1 MPIKAVAPGK
11 PVAPAAPPVAAPKV
25 RRPFDPII
33 SVTKAAEAN
42 KAAAAPNIPKHIK
55 PAMMMGE
62 ISSTPP
68 ADPIN
73 VRPLPGLADFFAP
86 ETFET
91 PQPSVQLA
99 GDLAAGARKV
109 PVRTYVG
116 NFTDK
121 EISLPF
127 FSVPKL
133 TKGDTTNSWFNGTGF
148 FVANGDLVS
157 GKDHRSGPRRRGT
170 MMATALNDDVRSL
183 AVIGRDWREVQLLN
197 TTIYPT
203 NSLTMVPARDTHRIF
218 IFKDTASVAF
228 NFNLATTGLLPGMRF
243 KFVNLSAA
251 ETAGTNEQQTIT
263 ISATGGTFTISFG
276 GYTTSAL
283 AYNASASTVQA
294 ALEALASIGA
304 NNILVGLG
312 GSVYTL
318 TFRNALGNTNVAAVT
333 TDATLL
339 TGGAGTAVV
348 ATTVPGVAAIGQL
361 VVVANGATIAG
372 SSINRLTLSRGA
384 VLVLEAVPTSLVAS
398 FGYQY
403 IIRHKLGTIA

>member
-1 MPIKAVAPGK
+1 MPIKAAIPPASAPS
-11 PVAPAAPPVAAPKV
+11 APPVAPPKV
-25 RRPFDPII
+25 RRPFDPIV
-33 SVTKAAEAN
+33 SVNKVAEAG
-42 KAAAAPNIPKHIK
+42 KAIVAAPKIPKHIK

-62 ISSTPP
+62 VPAIQP
-68 ADPIN
+68 ADPIP
-73 VRPLPGLADFFAP
+73 VRPLPDLKDFFAA
-86 ETFET
+86 ESFDT
-91 PQPSVQLA
+91 PQPAVQIAGSLA
-99 GDLAAGARKV
+99 TGAIKI

-116 NFTDK
+116 NFVTN

-133 TKGDTTNSWFNGTGF
+133 TKGDTADSWATGTGF

-170 MMATALNDDVRSL
+170 MLATALNDDDRNL

-197 TTIYPT
+197 TTIYAS
-203 NSLTMVPARDTHRIF
+203 NSLDMIPARDTHRIF

-228 NFNLATTGLLPGMRF
+228 NFNLATTNLLPGMKF
-243 KFVNLSAA
+243 MFVNLSAA

-263 ISATGGTFTISFG
+263 IDAAGGTFTITFG
-276 GYTTSAL
+276 GQTTTAL
-283 AYNASASTVQA
+283 AWNASAAVVQA
-294 ALEALASIGA
+294 ALEALSSIGA
-304 NNILVGLG
+304 NNITVGLVGL
-312 GSVYTL
+312 VYTL

-333 TDATLL
+333 TNATLL
-339 TGGAGTAVV
+339 TGGANTAAV

-384 VLVLEAVPTSLVAS
+384 VLVLEAVPPALAS
-398 FGYQY
+398 AFGYQY
-403 IIRHKLGTIA
+403 IISKKLGTIA